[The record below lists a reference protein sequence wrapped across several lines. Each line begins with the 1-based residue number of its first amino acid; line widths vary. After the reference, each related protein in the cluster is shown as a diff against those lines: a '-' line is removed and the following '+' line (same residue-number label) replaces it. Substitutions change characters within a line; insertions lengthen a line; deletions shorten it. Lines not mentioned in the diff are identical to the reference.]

1 MDYALG
7 LTKVPL
13 LVLLLASTVGM
24 LPGTVLFVY
33 IGSTAR
39 SFADLAG
46 GVYDGGTAGAVLF
59 AVGLA
64 VTVGVV
70 LAVGVVAKRELSRI
84 QAEADAEVA
93 GADAPVA
100 SA

>member
-46 GVYDGGTAGAVLF
+46 GVYDGGTAGAELF

-64 VTVGVV
+64 VT
-70 LAVGVVAKRELSRI
+70 VGVVAKRELSRI

>member
-46 GVYDGGTAGAVLF
+46 GVYDGGTAGAELF